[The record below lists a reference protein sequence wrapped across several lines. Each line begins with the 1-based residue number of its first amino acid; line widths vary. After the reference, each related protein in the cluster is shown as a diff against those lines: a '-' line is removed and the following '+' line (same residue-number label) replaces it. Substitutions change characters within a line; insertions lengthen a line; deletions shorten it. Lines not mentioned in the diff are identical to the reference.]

1 MNHQEPDFVRTARL
15 AYDAMAP
22 YYDAHHPDTPG
33 NRPLESALVGAL
45 ADLVRANGPAPL
57 ADLGCGPGHVT
68 ARLQDLGV
76 PVFGVDLSPRM
87 VDLARRTHPGVRFHV
102 GTMTAL
108 DLPPDT
114 LGGIA
119 ALDVIDH
126 VPQEHL
132 TTAFD
137 EFHRVLTPGGH
148 ALVRSVRVTTSTGG
162 SREAPGGR
170 RHSTTTGTRRRRSR
184 TTSRKRACPCGHACS
199 WSRTR
204 ASTGRARSCS
214 PASRAPWTDGVG
226 HRPEIAGRPL
236 RHSGSCPAAR
246 HGTRRAGARRAR
258 QPNRPAT

>member
-1 MNHQEPDFVRTARL
+1 MNPGKQPPGPRPRRVACATVNHQEPDFVRTARL

-45 ADLVRANGPAPL
+45 ADLVRASGPAPL

-148 ALVRSVRVTTSTGG
+148 ALVAFRTGDDEHGRVAGG
-162 SREAPGGR
+162 SGRETALDRHWHAPQTVADHLAKAGL
-170 RHSTTTGTRRRRSR
+170 SL
-184 TTSRKRACPCGHACS
+184 
-199 WSRTR
+199 
-204 ASTGRARSCS
+204 RARMLLE
-214 PASRAPWTDGVG
+214 PDAGE
-226 HRPEIAGRPL
+226 HRPRAFLLARKPGPL
-236 RHSGSCPAAR
+236 D
-246 HGTRRAGARRAR
+246 
-258 QPNRPAT
+258 